1 MCGFAGF
8 VDAAPRTESPEAVV
22 RAMAGTLERRG
33 PDDEGFWH
41 DAASGVHL
49 GFRRLAI
56 LDLSEAGHQPMTS
69 SSGRYVI
76 AFNGEVYNFRELRV
90 ELAGHGFTFR
100 GHSDTE
106 VLLAAFERWG
116 PRQAITRFRG
126 MFAFALW
133 DTVEH
138 ELWLARDR
146 MGIKP
151 LFVARRGGMLVFGSE
166 LRALLVHP
174 AIERRGSTEA
184 AWHYLRTLYVPAPLS
199 IVEGVEKVQPGTLV
213 RFSVGATGIEATEE
227 VVYWSLEDVA
237 AGAQDTR
244 APVDETAQLDE
255 LHELLRES
263 VRLRLVADVP
273 VGALLSGGVDSS
285 LVVALMAEQTDRPVR
300 TFTIRFDD
308 PRFDEGPVAEE
319 VARRLGADHTS
330 VEMPTSR
337 VRDLIPSLAQIA
349 DEPMANPSLLPTL
362 LVCEVARRD
371 VVVALTG
378 DGGDELFGGY
388 NRYLQAPRM
397 IERAQRVPRPL
408 RPFLERGMKLAAGL
422 PGIERLG
429 RMIQPSALGGQHSF
443 ASRLQR
449 AAGIAG
455 AAGER
460 EAYHALLAVGG
471 HRPPMR
477 GGYESRQSVDGTTFD
492 RHAGP
497 LVARMM
503 LLDQKTYLP
512 DDLLAK
518 VDRASMWTSLEA
530 RVPLLDHRVVELSWR
545 MPDALKIRNGTSKYA
560 LRALTRRYLPDEV
573 MQRPKMGFTVPIDR
587 WLRQDLAE
595 WLGDTLERGRLER
608 RALYDTARVGR
619 LHDAFRRGRADLA
632 LPLWTLAVLED
643 WAASRGV
650 TF

>member
-8 VDAAPRTESPEAVV
+8 VDGRHVTESPEVV
-22 RAMAGTLERRG
+22 MRAMTATLERRG

-41 DAASGVHL
+41 DTESGVHL

-56 LDLSEAGHQPMTS
+56 LDLSQAGHQPMTS

-76 AFNGEVYNFRELRV
+76 TFNGEVYNFRELRA
-90 ELAGHGFTFR
+90 ELAGHGFSFR

-116 PRQAITRFRG
+116 PRQAVTRFRG

-133 DTVEH
+133 DTVER

-151 LFVARRGGMLVFGSE
+151 LFVARRGGTVVFGSE

-199 IVEGVEKVQPGTLV
+199 IVEGVEKVTPGTLV
-213 RFSVGATGIEATEE
+213 RFSVRSSGVEAMETL
-227 VVYWSLEDVA
+227 VYWSVADVA
-237 AGAQDTR
+237 SRGNDSP
-244 APVDETAQLDE
+244 APVDEEAQLDE

-285 LVVALMAEQTDRPVR
+285 LVLALMAEQADRPVR

-308 PRFDEGPVAEE
+308 PRFDEGPVAAE
-319 VARRLGADHTS
+319 VASRLGADHTA
-330 VEMPTSR
+330 VEMPTSSL
-337 VRDLIPSLAQIA
+337 RDLIPSLGQIA

-362 LVCEVARRD
+362 LVCEIARRD

-388 NRYLQAPRM
+388 NRYLQAPAM
-397 IERAQRVPRPL
+397 IERAQRIPRPF
-408 RPFLERGMKLAAGL
+408 RSVLERGMRFAAAV

-429 RMIQPSALGGQHSF
+429 RMVQPYGLGAQHSF

-455 AAGER
+455 AVGEA
-460 EAYHALLAVGG
+460 EAYQALLAVGG
-471 HRPPMR
+471 HRPPLR
-477 GGYESRQSVDGTTFD
+477 RHESSRPMDGAAFD
-492 RHAGP
+492 GHPGR
-497 LVARMM
+497 LVERMM
-503 LLDQKTYLP
+503 LFDQRTYLP

-518 VDRASMWTSLEA
+518 VDRASMWKSLEA

-545 MPDALKIRNGTSKYA
+545 MSETLKIRQGTSKYA
-560 LRALTRRYLPDEV
+560 LRALTRRYLPDEL
-573 MQRPKMGFTVPIDR
+573 MERPKMGFTVPLDR
-587 WLRQDLAE
+587 WLRGDLAE
-595 WLGDTLERGRLER
+595 WLGDTLAQDRLDR
-608 RALYDTARVGR
+608 RDLYDTARVGR
-619 LHDAFRRGRADLA
+619 LHDAFRRGRTDLA

-643 WAASRGV
+643 WAASRDV
-650 TF
+650 AF